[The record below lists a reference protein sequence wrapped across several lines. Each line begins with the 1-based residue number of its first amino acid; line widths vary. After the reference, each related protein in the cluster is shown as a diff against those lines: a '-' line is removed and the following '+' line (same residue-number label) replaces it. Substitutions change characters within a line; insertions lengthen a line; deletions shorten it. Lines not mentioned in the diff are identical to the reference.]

1 MAEPMVL
8 GHDDLAAELY
18 WRRKYGRSG
27 VLAAR
32 LEEYRAAGVGA
43 VVSSVFVQ
51 PELLPEQGLRAALGE
66 IDALEEELALCGGG
80 ARLVRTAAALDAALA
95 DGALAVVLSLE
106 GAEPLGADAALLRV
120 FHRLG
125 VSILGLT
132 WNGRNAAADGCAG
145 PAGLTAFGRA
155 LLDEAA
161 SLGMALDVSHLND
174 AGFSEALGRF
184 PGPVLASH
192 SNCRAL
198 TAHPRNLTDAQIA
211 ALAARDGVIGLNQI
225 RFLAAL
231 PGSRGTADDLRAH
244 LGRLLALAGP
254 EHVGLGPDFAR
265 RYTES
270 VPKPRAFWESY
281 GEEDVLPGYAALAAF
296 ADGAPPGVRGGNF
309 LRFLRRAL
317 P

>member
-1 MAEPMVL
+1 MAEILVL

-18 WRRKYGRSG
+18 WRRKYGETG
-27 VLAAR
+27 ALAAR
-32 LEEYRAAGVGA
+32 LGEYRAAGVGA
-43 VVSSVFVQ
+43 IVSSVFVQ

-66 IDALEEELALCGGG
+66 IDALEEEIALCGGR
-80 ARLVRTAAALDAALA
+80 ARLVRTAAALDAALG

-106 GAEPLGADAALLRV
+106 GAEPLGADEALLRV

-132 WNGRNAAADGCAG
+132 WNGRNAAADGCHER
-145 PAGLTAFGRA
+145 AGLTGFGRT
-155 LLDEAA
+155 LLREAA
-161 SLGMALDVSHLND
+161 SLGMALDVSHLDD
-174 AGFSEALGRF
+174 AGFSEALGLF

-198 TAHPRNLTDAQIA
+198 TAHPRNLTDGQIA

-225 RFLAAL
+225 NFLAAR
-231 PGSRGTADDLRAH
+231 PGSSGTADDLRAH
-244 LGRLLALAGP
+244 LARLLALAGP

-265 RYTES
+265 RYAES
-270 VPKPRAFWESY
+270 VPKPRALRESDE
-281 GEEDVLPGYAALAAF
+281 EEDILPDYAALAALTE
-296 ADGAPPGVRGGNF
+296 GAPEGVRGGNF